1 MFSLLRINT
10 YANVCSEIYGI
21 ESIEPRTQLDSQ
33 INVFKV
39 N

>member
-1 MFSLLRINT
+1 MFPLLRIST
-10 YANVCSEIYGI
+10 YANVCSEIYDI

-39 N
+39 T